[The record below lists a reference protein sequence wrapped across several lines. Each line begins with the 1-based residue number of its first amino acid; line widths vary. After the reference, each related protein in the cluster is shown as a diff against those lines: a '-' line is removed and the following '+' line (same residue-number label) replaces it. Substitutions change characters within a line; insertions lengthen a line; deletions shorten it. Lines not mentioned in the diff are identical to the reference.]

1 MSAESD
7 DEFFECTEEEA
18 EKQEKLQARKSQ
30 QRTKHL
36 LWNRPTG
43 RLAKHPNLRL
53 VKTGDPIYLPVTQD
67 PVPKTEDQLEED
79 AQVMMQLGT
88 DKYGS
93 EMRARLMS
101 ASLLS
106 DMESFKV
113 FYIAII
119 ASNCME

>member
-1 MSAESD
+1 M
-7 DEFFECTEEEA
+7 F
-18 EKQEKLQARKSQ
+18 
-30 QRTKHL
+30 
-36 LWNRPTG
+36 
-43 RLAKHPNLRL
+43 RLIQS
-53 VKTGDPIYLPVTQD
+53 GDPLYLPITQD

-88 DKYGS
+88 DKHAS

-113 FYIAII
+113 II
-119 ASNCME
+119 IWYRPIKLIFLCLEKISYTFFIVFKKKYLNEYNIINNL